1 MINANSQDIAKKTS
15 NLVNLCDELVV
26 CRLVGSLTHQPDHMI
41 PQQPESD
48 RLISLETLL
57 QFTYIEPEQKVN
69 RDLKCPPGFGI

>member
-1 MINANSQDIAKKTS
+1 MMNTNSQDIAKKTS

-69 RDLKCPPGFGI
+69 RDLK